1 MERKQERNKQVVLF
15 SVAFLW
21 IGAVLGA
28 VVARGLATV
37 TPEQM
42 RQLVWP
48 LATVFSLLVAILST
62 VVAARLWWE
71 QRAVKVRVLVAHRLR
86 RWADRVAGETTGVPV
101 EARAELVDPVAPMA
115 LVEAA
120 SRKYGRTVVAAGTGT
135 GGWY

>member
-1 MERKQERNKQVVLF
+1 MERKQEWNKQVVLV

-28 VVARGLATV
+28 VIARQLATV
-37 TPEQM
+37 SPEQM

-48 LATVFSLLVAILST
+48 LVTIFSLVVAVLST
-62 VVAARLWWE
+62 AVAAKLWWE
-71 QRAVKVRVLVAHRLR
+71 QRAVKVRVLLAHRLR
-86 RWADRVAGETTGVPV
+86 RWADRVAGETMGVPV
-101 EARAELVDPVAPMA
+101 EAKAELLDSVAPVA

-120 SRKYGRTVVAAGTGT
+120 TRKYGRTVVAAGTGT